1 MTTAATT
8 AGWTIPYRPPVIR
21 AVHIQLDHVHDLG
34 DQFGLGGEPERLG
47 PPGLDPVQF
56 DVLHSA

>member
-34 DQFGLGGEPERLG
+34 DQFGLGGEPEPLG
-47 PPGLDPVQF
+47 QPELDPV
-56 DVLHSA
+56 